1 MNNNIKTT
9 DLDFDQIKENIK
21 EFLRGQEKFSDYNF
35 DGSAM
40 SIFLDVLAYNTHYNA
55 LYTNL
60 AINEMFL
67 DSAVKYSS
75 VVSLAKTLG
84 YTAKS
89 VTSSR
94 AKVNVE
100 ITTNSSDQTL
110 VIPKGTVFSGS
121 TGDNSFDFITD
132 SDYYAQ
138 NISGTNL
145 SGKYRFIDMTLI
157 EGKQMTKRYLKDLS
171 SEFVVPSKS
180 ADISTLSVKVQD
192 TEYSSNYVAY
202 GPVESVLTLTG
213 DSKVFFVKQ
222 REDLYYEVYFG
233 NGTIGSAI
241 QSGNIV
247 HLSYI
252 LSSGEVSNSARSFS
266 YKTGITFDYNTI
278 TVETVSSAFGGADIE
293 EIESVRYNAPRAFG
307 AQNRAVTSE
316 DYKNILLNNFPTI
329 ESITVWGGQEQSPPV
344 YGKVFISAKPK
355 GALSFTTSEKEDI
368 VNFLTNSKGV
378 ISISPVMVD
387 PKFVKLE
394 LTTNVYYNKNT
405 TRRSV
410 GEIKSII
417 LSSLVDYSASLGK
430 FGNSFRHSKVLTLI
444 NGADDSITSNITT
457 LRLRVGVSPYY
468 NKNVKYDVLIGNPI
482 YQNSGQSS
490 FYSTRFYINSN
501 TVTNR
506 CYLKDDGLGNV
517 NLYSED
523 SDGVPSFIKTVG
535 SVEYSNGRII
545 VKEVSIKGLYDDT
558 LEFVVIPLSNDV
570 IPTREYILQMPES
583 LISVNMIIDTV
594 ESAGSTNTSYNFS
607 SSR

>member
-157 EGKQMTKRYLKDLS
+157 EGKQMTKRYLNDLS

-535 SVEYSNGRII
+535 SVEYSKGRII